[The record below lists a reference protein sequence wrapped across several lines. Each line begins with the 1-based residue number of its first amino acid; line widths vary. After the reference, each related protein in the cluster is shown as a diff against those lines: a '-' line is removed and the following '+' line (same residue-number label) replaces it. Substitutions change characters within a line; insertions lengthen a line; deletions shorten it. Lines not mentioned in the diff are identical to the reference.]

1 MDIVLNGICQQFVSA
16 SENSSKINDLQFL
29 YPKSAV
35 ASRNL
40 VNFLYGGRGWSLSVK
55 IVGASAPLKKRKVEK
70 GQHPQLPATKKKK
83 TINPQFAIVATY
95 HAHKDKDNRED
106 RTD

>member
-1 MDIVLNGICQQFVSA
+1 MDIVLNGICQKFVSTL
-16 SENSSKINDLQFL
+16 EIVNEINNLQFL
-29 YPKSAV
+29 YPKLAV
-35 ASRNL
+35 AYRNL

-55 IVGASAPLKKRKVEK
+55 IVGTSAPPKKRKVEK
-70 GQHPQLPATKKKK
+70 GQHPHFPVTKKK
-83 TINPQFAIVATY
+83 TIDLLFAIVPHY

>member
-1 MDIVLNGICQQFVSA
+1 
-16 SENSSKINDLQFL
+16 
-29 YPKSAV
+29 
-35 ASRNL
+35 
-40 VNFLYGGRGWSLSVK
+40 VK

-70 GQHPQLPATKKKK
+70 GQLPHFPATKKKK